1 MPVNVARALLPK
13 GTIIGK
19 TCNTPDHVKKAIAEG
34 VDYVGIGPVWG
45 TLTKKVSSPV
55 VGPKGIGEMLETL
68 DGSSVKAVAI
78 DPRSASQ
85 KLSKIIHAFYDS
97 SLRTFSEPRAAP
109 YSLDGIKSA
118 LGTMLA
124 SVKEFSPLVHQIT
137 NNVVTNQS
145 ANATLALGA
154 SPIMATAPEEM
165 ADLSKAIGAL
175 LINFGTIQN
184 LDGMLAAG
192 LLSTWQATVIK
203 GNAAELGAIANSL
216 EVQARGVDSVGKGF
230 ADPAKFVL
238 DLARKQRCIVV
249 LTGVTDWV
257 SDGTVVI
264 RLSNGHPLLGDITGS
279 GCMVGTCV
287 ATFCAGVSMAAFAK
301 RSADAEEDGRLVR
314 GDMLL
319 AAVGG

>member
-1 MPVNVARALLPK
+1 
-13 GTIIGK
+13 
-19 TCNTPDHVKKAIAEG
+19 
-34 VDYVGIGPVWG
+34 
-45 TLTKKVSSPV
+45 
-55 VGPKGIGEMLETL
+55 
-68 DGSSVKAVAI
+68 
-78 DPRSASQ
+78 
-85 KLSKIIHAFYDS
+85 
-97 SLRTFSEPRAAP
+97 
-109 YSLDGIKSA
+109 
-118 LGTMLA
+118 
-124 SVKEFSPLVHQIT
+124 
-137 NNVVTNQS
+137 
-145 ANATLALGA
+145 
-154 SPIMATAPEEM
+154 MATAPEEM

-192 LLSTWQATVIK
+192 RQANINRKPVVFDPVGVGLLSTWQTTVIK

-319 AAVGG
+319 AAVGGVLALTVASEYAAKREDVKGSGTFLPALIDELGSLTAEKLAATANIEIITC